1 MPVGLPECIEQP
13 ASSLPPTLAVDPGVC
28 VTVDLGVL
36 SPGDV
41 YDFSIIVVD
50 DAIDVLFFDQNS
62 IQPYELG
69 QSYRSVMA
77 QPASTESALGAL
89 EFTGRFALHCW
100 KTVVHGAG
108 QQRP

>member
-1 MPVGLPECIEQP
+1 MRWSAAWGLVLLLLVAPFGVLADAGRAAPECIEQP

-62 IQPYELG
+62 IPALRTRPIVPVGHGSTCQHG
-69 QSYRSVMA
+69 IRSGCA
-77 QPASTESALGAL
+77 
-89 EFTGRFALHCW
+89 
-100 KTVVHGAG
+100 
-108 QQRP
+108 

>member
-1 MPVGLPECIEQP
+1 MPVGLPLNTSNSRPPPCRRP
-13 ASSLPPTLAVDPGVC
+13 WLLTPACASST
-28 VTVDLGVL
+28 LGVL

-89 EFTGRFALHCW
+89 EFH
-100 KTVVHGAG
+100 
-108 QQRP
+108 